1 MEQIKQG
8 KLKILKGNDLVTIS
22 KSGSDIGDWN
32 EDLWSF
38 VDSLIEKGYEVMSVN
53 TQGFI
58 IFVTLKINK

>member
-22 KSGSDIGDWN
+22 KSGSDIGGWN

-53 TQGFI
+53 TKGFI
-58 IFVTLKINK
+58 IFVTLKKNK